1 MDRHS
6 DKLFFRGK
14 VRDRFLR
21 NLPPGVAYLAD
32 KSTREPLGPDL
43 EAYGARSSF
52 PFAQRLGANMKF
64 DAAQIT
70 RLARDT
76 GFLADNLE
84 KVPRLRELLIELHK
98 HPFLKGKLVLKGG
111 TALNLFYLGLARLSV
126 DIDLN
131 YIAHVGRDATLRE
144 RPDIIKA
151 VEQVASSL
159 GYKLQNGTDD
169 YALREWYLCLASAG
183 TGKGVL
189 PLR

>member
-1 MDRHS
+1 
-6 DKLFFRGK
+6 
-14 VRDRFLR
+14 
-21 NLPPGVAYLAD
+21 
-32 KSTREPLGPDL
+32 
-43 EAYGARSSF
+43 
-52 PFAQRLGANMKF
+52 MKF

-151 VEQVASSL
+151 VEQVASGL

-169 YALREWYLCLASAG
+169 YALRERYLNYENHTGNPIESKLKSISSCGLVRSRQGYSPPRLSPACRSASFSSSKRKSFSG
-183 TGKGVL
+183 ERSR
-189 PLR
+189 P